1 MHAWIHV
8 CALDSFT
15 ENEMEGDTYSENVDL
30 DSLLESTGVQQSTG
44 IAPSAA
50 RQSPSLTLNRN
61 DNERTMRYLYYQIIT
76 LERWQEV

>member
-1 MHAWIHV
+1 MR
-8 CALDSFT
+8 
-15 ENEMEGDTYSENVDL
+15 GDTYSENVDL
-30 DSLLESTGVQQSTG
+30 DSLLKSTGVQRSTG

-76 LERWQEV
+76 LER